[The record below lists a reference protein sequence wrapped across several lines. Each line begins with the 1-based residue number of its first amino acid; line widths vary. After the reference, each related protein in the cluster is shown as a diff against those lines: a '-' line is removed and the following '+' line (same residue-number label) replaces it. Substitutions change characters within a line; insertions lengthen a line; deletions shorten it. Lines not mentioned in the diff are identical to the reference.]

1 MKKLLFILLLTI
13 PFIGFGQ
20 GWEQHYN
27 LSVYDKLESIKQTDD
42 GGYIITGFISILE
55 QDIILVKLN
64 SLGDTL
70 WTNRLIESKDQE
82 GISVQQTSDGG
93 YVICGVREDNQGNGD
108 VWVVKTD
115 STGSLQWNVMFGDS
129 LSYDYGNSIRQTLDG
144 GYIITG
150 ELEDSLFIMKI
161 DLYGVQQWERKYDFG
176 SGRSIK
182 QTSDGG
188 YIVCGDNGGDH
199 LTTGWGWGYG
209 LPWIIKTNSNGV
221 IVWDSVFQV
230 TSDDRLYSIQQT
242 IDGGYI
248 TSGRLKDT
256 LTNEWDLWYLKV
268 DSIGSLVFD
277 KRLSY
282 PMNSSEGRNIEQ
294 TNDGG
299 YIITG
304 CNGFNYS
311 NVWLIKTN
319 SLGDTLWTKKFG
331 DPLRFNTGMSV
342 EQTNDGGY
350 IIGGYTEYNF
360 GLNSGDMYVI
370 KTDGNGNITS
380 TFNIPT
386 PSSNRKLEKVV
397 DMLGREIKSQN
408 NTPFIEI
415 YDDGSTEKKLI
426 IEK

>member
-1 MKKLLFILLLTI
+1 MKKLLLILLLSI

-20 GWEQHYN
+20 SWEKHYN
-27 LSVYDKLESIKQTDD
+27 LSDNDKIESITQTND
-42 GGYIITGFISILE
+42 GGYIMTGYISIVE
-55 QDIILVKLN
+55 RDVILIKLN

-70 WTNRLIESKDQE
+70 WTNRLIETHDQE
-82 GISVQQTSDGG
+82 GNIVKQTNDDG
-93 YVICGVREDNQGNGD
+93 YVICGIREDSQGNGD
-108 VWVVKTD
+108 IWVIKTD
-115 STGSLQWNVMFGDS
+115 STGNLQWNVMFGDS
-129 LSYDYGNSIRQTLDG
+129 LSYEWGNSIYQTTDN

-150 ELEDSLFIMKI
+150 SMNDSLCLIKI
-161 DLYGVQQWERKYDFG
+161 DQYGSQQWIQNYDLG
-176 SGRSIK
+176 SGSSVE
-182 QTSDGG
+182 QTTDGG
-188 YIVCGDNGGDH
+188 YIVCGRNGGIINP
-199 LTTGWGWGYG
+199 TITNS

-221 IVWDSVFQV
+221 IMWDTVFQV
-230 TSDDRLYSIQQT
+230 HSDDWLRNISET
-242 IDGGYI
+242 NDGGYI
-248 TSGRLKDT
+248 TSGRIDDT
-256 LTNEWDLWYLKV
+256 LTGEFNVWYLKL
-268 DSIGSLVFD
+268 DSMGSLVFE
-277 KRLSY
+277 KTLSS
-282 PMNSSEGRNIEQ
+282 PFNSSESSDIKQ

-342 EQTNDGGY
+342 EQTYDGGY